1 MACRMTSALVIAAS
15 LLTAGTAMAAG
26 TGDHPVVNLDQA
38 TWGPAPPSLPPGA
51 ELAVL
56 SGDPTKKG
64 HFVIALRGPAGY
76 KIPPH
81 WHSTD
86 EHVTVLSGALTMGM
100 GDSVDAAKGT
110 ALTVGGY
117 ALMPQ
122 RMHHW
127 ATSTAPFV
135 IQVQAQ
141 GPFDIRYVSSS
152 DDPKVARK

>member
-1 MACRMTSALVIAAS
+1 MTSALVTAAVLS
-15 LLTAGTAMAAG
+15 AGGTATAAG
-26 TGDHPVVNLDQA
+26 TGDNPIVNLDQA

-56 SGDPTKKG
+56 SGDPAKKG

-76 KIPPH
+76 TIPPH

-86 EHVTVLSGALTMGM
+86 EHVTVLSGTFTMGM
-100 GDSVDAAKGT
+100 GDSVDASKGT
-110 ALTVGGY
+110 ALTAGGY

-127 ATSTAPFV
+127 AMATAPFV

-141 GPFDIRYVSSS
+141 GPFDIRYISSS